1 MKKIINVIG
10 FYIVWWG
17 CIFGVLNDYTYSGPI
32 LALLFIIIHMKFV
45 AIESME
51 LRLICYISIL
61 GTIVD
66 TSFILLGLLGY
77 EGGYGK
83 NIPIAPLWVTS
94 MWACFAMGINHSMV
108 WLKNKY
114 FLSTLLGIIFG
125 PLVYLSGEKVGVIQ
139 FISSFNLSVIVIAIL
154 WGLAIPIMYLINE
167 KLEL

>member
-17 CIFGVLNDYTYSGPI
+17 CIFGVLYDYTYSGPL

-51 LRLICYISIL
+51 LKLICYISIL

-77 EGGYGK
+77 EGGYGN
-83 NIPIAPLWVTS
+83 NIAIAPLWVTS
-94 MWACFAMGINHSMV
+94 MWACFAMSINHSMV

-114 FLSTLLGIIFG
+114 FLSVLLGIIFG
-125 PLVYLSGEKVGVIQ
+125 PLVYLSSEKVGIIQ
-139 FISSFNLSVIVIAIL
+139 FISSFNLTVIVLAIL
-154 WGLAIPIMYLINE
+154 WGLTIPIMYLIND